1 MRNDNDHAGV
11 MISIITPCLNRA
23 HFVQDAIQSVMEQ
36 NYTDFEHI
44 IIDGGS
50 TDGTLE
56 LLSKYPHLKVTSE
69 PDRGMYDALN
79 KGLAK
84 IQGDIVGFLNTDD
97 TYAPD
102 CFREIIRTFEDKSVD
117 AAVGKAIISKGN
129 SEENQPVIMEIAPSN
144 PERLW
149 EKLILGLPAF
159 NAWFFRRETIKTT
172 GVFNSDYR
180 IIADREYLIRFWMHQ
195 PRYRI
200 LDRVIYNYHQHSESF
215 TINIDNPYRKQIIDE
230 HLKMMDVLLSNPLIP
245 KKAAGLLRQARTR
258 DTLNIST
265 YLLRKKKFA
274 DAWKYVQIGVR
285 HDWTW
290 PARIIFRGLK
300 SIASR

>member
-1 MRNDNDHAGV
+1 MAAG
-11 MISIITPCLNRA
+11 MGSHLISIITPSLNRV
-23 HFVQDAIQSVMEQ
+23 HFVQNAIHSVMEQ
-36 NYTDFEHI
+36 NYADFEHI
-44 IIDGGS
+44 IMDGGS

-69 PDRGMYDALN
+69 PDRGMYDAIN

-97 TYAPD
+97 SYAPD
-102 CFREIIRTFEDKSVD
+102 CFREINRTFEDQLID
-117 AAVGKAIISKGN
+117 AAVGKAIIRMDN
-129 SEENQPVIMEIAPSN
+129 SEGNQETILEIAPST
-144 PERLW
+144 PEKLW

-159 NAWFFRRETIKTT
+159 NAWFFRTGTIKTT
-172 GVFNSDYR
+172 GLFNSDYR

-200 LDRVIYNYHQHSESF
+200 VDRVIYQYHQHPESF
-215 TINIDNPYRKQIIDE
+215 TINTDNPYREQIIDE
-230 HLKMMDVLLSNPLIP
+230 HLKMMDRLLRNPSTP
-245 KKAAGLLRQARTR
+245 EKAAVLLRQARTR

-265 YLLRKKKFA
+265 YLLRKKRFA
-274 DAWKYVQIGVR
+274 SAWKYIRMGIR

>member
-1 MRNDNDHAGV
+1 MVTGMDSRL
-11 MISIITPCLNRA
+11 ISIITPSLNRV
-23 HFVQDAIQSVMEQ
+23 HFIQDAIHSVMEQ
-36 NYTDFEHI
+36 NYSDFEHI

-84 IQGDIVGFLNTDD
+84 SKGDIVGFLNTDD

-102 CFREIIRTFEDKSVD
+102 CFREINNMFEDNSIEAV
-117 AAVGKAIISKGN
+117 VGKAIIGKRD
-129 SEENQPVIMEIAPSN
+129 SEENQKVLMEIAPSN
-144 PERLW
+144 PENLW

-159 NAWFFRRETIKTT
+159 NAWFFRREAISNT
-172 GVFNSDYR
+172 GLFNSKYL
-180 IIADREYLIRFWMHQ
+180 IIADREYLIRFWMRQ
-195 PRYRI
+195 PKYKI
-200 LDRVIYNYHQHSESF
+200 VDRLIYIYHQHSESF
-215 TINIDNPYRKQIIDE
+215 TINIDNPYRRQIIDE
-230 HLKMMDVLLSNPLIP
+230 HLNMMDLLLSDPATP
-245 KKAAGLLRQARTR
+245 RKAAVFLRRARTR

-265 YLLRKKKFA
+265 YLLRKKQFA
-274 DAWKYVQIGVR
+274 DAWKYIRLGIR

-290 PARIIFRGLK
+290 PARVIFRGLI
-300 SIASR
+300 SMASRK